1 MLYEIQWSLDH
12 KNYKN
17 SVFQKSCFQGEQP
30 NWPLEGK
37 DEHACL
43 QPAGSSDLR
52 PKQPVVVD
60 CHSDLH
66 KSSSWLLGQEAV
78 RWDKKHSALPKVV
91 CLIIVLLFNSRHP
104 TLEGWLGITLL
115 SCALT
120 KLICAIFE
128 ACICVFKEV
137 QNTVSINWDFGF
149 WGFFFCRFMYILTCL
164 WSGQEV
170 GFGLCRSSSWTI
182 HASVC
187 YRGSGTYSSYSL
199 LVNTQPNHTMP
210 ASLTSISP
218 ARITGIHA
226 IRFSFREVLATCLP
240 KRCVQPTNH
249 FVSEALLNRAHQSPR
264 QKLVDFFSGWQGL
277 GGVCRCPK
285 DQLFVSSVQESSC
298 LLFPDSEF
306 GDKIPILMYVRYP
319 VPFHV

>member
-1 MLYEIQWSLDH
+1 MNNQTGPWKGTI
-12 KNYKN
+12 K
-17 SVFQKSCFQGEQP
+17 
-30 NWPLEGK
+30 
-37 DEHACL
+37 HACL

-52 PKQPVVVD
+52 PKQPLFVD
-60 CHSDLH
+60 CHSGLH
-66 KSSSWLLGQEAV
+66 KSSSCLIGQEAV
-78 RWDKKHSALPKVV
+78 RWDKKHSAFPKIV
-91 CLIIVLLFNSRHP
+91 CLIIVLVFNSRHP

-128 ACICVFKEV
+128 ACICVFSKV

-149 WGFFFCRFMYILTCL
+149 WVVFFCRFMHILTCL

-199 LVNTQPNHTMP
+199 LLSMVNTQPNHTMP

-218 ARITGIHA
+218 ATITGIHA
-226 IRFSFREVLATCLP
+226 IRFSLREVLVLVFPGIMCSPQITLSVKLFSTEPISHPGRSWLTFFQVGKDWEEYVGVQRTNCL
-240 KRCVQPTNH
+240 RA
-249 FVSEALLNRAHQSPR
+249 VSRKAHARLFQTLN
-264 QKLVDFFSGWQGL
+264 LVIKSLSWCMWGI
-277 GGVCRCPK
+277 RCP
-285 DQLFVSSVQESSC
+285 S
-298 LLFPDSEF
+298 
-306 GDKIPILMYVRYP
+306 MYKLQI
-319 VPFHV
+319 